1 MKVLKNVKNKALV
14 HDLRLINLIKNFVTL
29 KYKYSYEIGLSLIY
43 KDCRNYY
50 IYGSDNYDGYLVVNR
65 LKLILFV
72 IKKAFQF
79 LNYNINLIVTNK

>member
-1 MKVLKNVKNKALV
+1 MEVLKNIKNKVLV
-14 HDLRLINLIKNFVTL
+14 NDLRLINLITNFVML
-29 KYKYSYEIGLSLIY
+29 KYKYSYNMGLRLIY

-50 IYGSDNYDGYLVVNR
+50 IYGSDDYDGYLVVNR

-72 IKKAFQF
+72 IKNAFRV